1 MAACFSD
8 ARSCDE
14 AKPRPRHRTRVY
26 ITNDSSNGVHN
37 GDGPGA
43 HIPHTPHATKT
54 LTNSEACPGPR
65 PGPLSLPHVED
76 TMDTSMT
83 ERVARESSSSL
94 ESGSSQDTL
103 DRPRLVGILK
113 SPGAGVTLVSNIDQ
127 TVTSSLSGKRRHFRK
142 HVEFLDKQE
151 GRQLDVAVR
160 YF

>member
-1 MAACFSD
+1 MD
-8 ARSCDE
+8 M
-14 AKPRPRHRTRVY
+14 V
-26 ITNDSSNGVHN
+26 
-37 GDGPGA
+37 
-43 HIPHTPHATKT
+43 
-54 LTNSEACPGPR
+54 
-65 PGPLSLPHVED
+65 D
-76 TMDTSMT
+76 TVDIGMT
-83 ERVARESSSSL
+83 VRGARESSSSL